1 MFDHGENDEN
11 GKYKTLTK
19 NRTMATQAITLMV
32 NKATKKFHFLIQCN
46 LQVVSLESN
55 WKLPVGL
62 LFTDSSI
69 ETPLASTIEVYLT
82 KLNSIGIKTISISL
96 DLLSNLKHTLL
107 TQLGFDIDHMELNK
121 TTFKSYFRH
130 PVCGNIYIYF
140 ELPPLINHICNCWK
154 WEKCLKHKDNGIYYS
169 FINHVK
175 NLQIVKN
182 ILTESEYKKRKI
194 INDWYIIQRRI
205 IYNDN
210 AISKT
215 VADALTYLKD
225 MDYPTIDGCGPTI
238 HFIRVMDC
246 LSNFSNNSIHS
257 KSSVYNM
264 DPNYESSWM
273 PVLENII
280 AYIKDIRKM
289 YHNDDAQLQFINS
302 IRGIIISLT
311 SLIEIYKNY
320 FKTEKQESLIQYS
333 LYKRLALSNM
343 SYKMSILSIKWSA
356 LEMYKRIKALSETPQ
371 KIFDDED
378 IKA

>member
-1 MFDHGENDEN
+1 
-11 GKYKTLTK
+11 
-19 NRTMATQAITLMV
+19 
-32 NKATKKFHFLIQCN
+32 
-46 LQVVSLESN
+46 
-55 WKLPVGL
+55 
-62 LFTDSSI
+62 
-69 ETPLASTIEVYLT
+69 
-82 KLNSIGIKTISISL
+82 
-96 DLLSNLKHTLL
+96 
-107 TQLGFDIDHMELNK
+107 
-121 TTFKSYFRH
+121 
-130 PVCGNIYIYF
+130 
-140 ELPPLINHICNCWK
+140 
-154 WEKCLKHKDNGIYYS
+154 
-169 FINHVK
+169 
-175 NLQIVKN
+175 
-182 ILTESEYKKRKI
+182 
-194 INDWYIIQRRI
+194 
-205 IYNDN
+205 
-210 AISKT
+210 
-215 VADALTYLKD
+215 
-225 MDYPTIDGCGPTI
+225 
-238 HFIRVMDC
+238 
-246 LSNFSNNSIHS
+246 
-257 KSSVYNM
+257 M